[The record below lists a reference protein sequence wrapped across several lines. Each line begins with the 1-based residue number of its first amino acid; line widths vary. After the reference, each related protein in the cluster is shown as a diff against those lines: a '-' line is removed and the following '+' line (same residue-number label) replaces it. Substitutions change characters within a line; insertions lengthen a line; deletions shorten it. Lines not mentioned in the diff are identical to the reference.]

1 MAFTITIL
9 FSHIHTPFFVDIGI
23 NSISIVLENEIIFVL
38 IALCSIV
45 GFMIGNLISPS
56 TRMAKKEIA
65 YWRGLTGDFKKQ
77 LKNEKRSSSGDIDS
91 LFDGELSIGKLLKVA
106 KNLKPEDIEGIKGL
120 LSQVTNN
127 QKQLDDNSNDGRFR

>member
-1 MAFTITIL
+1 M
-9 FSHIHTPFFVDIGI
+9 
-23 NSISIVLENEIIFVL
+23 ENEIIFTL

-45 GFMIGNLISPS
+45 GFMVGNLISPS

-77 LKNEKRSSSGDIDS
+77 LKSEKRQNSGDLDS
-91 LFDGELSIGKLLKVA
+91 LLDGDLSIGKLLKVA

-120 LSQVTNN
+120 IGQVTAN
-127 QKQLDDNSNDGRFR
+127 QKQLDDNSSSDVGRFR

>member
-1 MAFTITIL
+1 M
-9 FSHIHTPFFVDIGI
+9 
-23 NSISIVLENEIIFVL
+23 ENEIIFTL

-45 GFMIGNLISPS
+45 GFMVGNLISPS

-77 LKNEKRSSSGDIDS
+77 LKSEKRQNSGDLDS
-91 LFDGELSIGKLLKVA
+91 LLDGDLSIGKLLKVA

-120 LSQVTNN
+120 IAQVTAN
-127 QKQLDDNSNDGRFR
+127 QKQLDDNSSSDVGRFR

>member
-1 MAFTITIL
+1 MQIEIVFT
-9 FSHIHTPFFVDIGI
+9 
-23 NSISIVLENEIIFVL
+23 L

-56 TRMAKKEIA
+56 TRFAKKEIA

-77 LKNEKRSSSGDIDS
+77 LKSEKRSNSGDLDS
-91 LFDGELSIGKLLKVA
+91 LLDGDLSIGKLFKVA

-120 LSQVTNN
+120 ISQVTAN
-127 QKQLDDNSNDGRFR
+127 QSQPSVEDNSNADAGRYR

>member
-1 MAFTITIL
+1 M
-9 FSHIHTPFFVDIGI
+9 
-23 NSISIVLENEIIFVL
+23 ENEIIFTL
-38 IALCSIV
+38 ITLCSIV

-77 LKNEKRSSSGDIDS
+77 LKSEKRQNSGDLDS
-91 LFDGELSIGKLLKVA
+91 LLEGDMSIGKLLKVA

-120 LSQVTNN
+120 VGQLTAN
-127 QKQLDDNSNDGRFR
+127 QKQLPDDTNADVGRFR